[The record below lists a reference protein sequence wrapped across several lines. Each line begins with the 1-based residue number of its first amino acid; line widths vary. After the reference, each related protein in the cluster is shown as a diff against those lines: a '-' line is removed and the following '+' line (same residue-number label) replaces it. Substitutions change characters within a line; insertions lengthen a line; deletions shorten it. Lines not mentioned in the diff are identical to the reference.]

1 MSDTNTC
8 LNKHSDFSVQ
18 PKPTHYE
25 ACGNMASL
33 KLQGDSNLKEE
44 ADALLKIEE
53 AAVEDLK
60 NLEAFAQASLTKGIP
75 CAESSQPHDNIELEQ
90 VTPGADAPSKPDILP
105 GPSNAGIREHFQSLM
120 KFLFKRSATNCIIQK
135 IRDTHIW
142 LQTDY

>member
-44 ADALLKIEE
+44 AVALLKIEE
-53 AAVEDLK
+53 AYTRGMTLHEYIWSIFKQVRHYDEEKRNRIYLNIVGDY
-60 NLEAFAQASLTKGIP
+60 NNSLLPTARNNPKRTKQDQKP
-75 CAESSQPHDNIELEQ
+75 YESL
-90 VTPGADAPSKPDILP
+90 
-105 GPSNAGIREHFQSLM
+105 
-120 KFLFKRSATNCIIQK
+120 
-135 IRDTHIW
+135 
-142 LQTDY
+142 

>member
-44 ADALLKIEE
+44 AAALLKIEE

-60 NLEAFAQASLTKGIP
+60 NLEAFSQASLTKDIP
-75 CAESSQPHDNIELEQ
+75 FVESSQLHHNIEPQQ
-90 VTPGADAPSKPDILP
+90 VIPRADALSNPSRKP
-105 GPSNAGIREHFQSLM
+105 GPDNVGIRGNF
-120 KFLFKRSATNCIIQK
+120 RA
-135 IRDTHIW
+135 
-142 LQTDY
+142 

>member
-44 ADALLKIEE
+44 AAALLKIEE
-53 AAVEDLK
+53 AAVEDLE
-60 NLEAFAQASLTKGIP
+60 N
-75 CAESSQPHDNIELEQ
+75 
-90 VTPGADAPSKPDILP
+90 
-105 GPSNAGIREHFQSLM
+105 
-120 KFLFKRSATNCIIQK
+120 
-135 IRDTHIW
+135 
-142 LQTDY
+142 